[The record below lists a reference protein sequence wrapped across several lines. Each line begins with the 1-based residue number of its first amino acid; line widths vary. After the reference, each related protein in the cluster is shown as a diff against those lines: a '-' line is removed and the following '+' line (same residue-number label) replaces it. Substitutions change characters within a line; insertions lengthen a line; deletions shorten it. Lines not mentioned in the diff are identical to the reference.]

1 MCRPSEVVVATMATP
16 AIGMENRMVMRYPQQ
31 KEGPG
36 FLYEKIIEKIVS

>member
-31 KEGPG
+31 KGGPG
-36 FLYEKIIEKIVS
+36 FSHEKSYRKNR